1 MSQTLRLIAQFPGC
15 NVLFALFSLGMVK
28 IADVWFFKDFLRSL
42 SVILSSYLILLIGL
56 FLCSVFLDTKSFLSD
71 IRKFREIVFCF
82 TFFQLQLRET
92 VGKPNWAV
100 ILRFPSRKRGVKSR
114 GTLRDPAG
122 VEMGYTPAW
131 DPPFSTRKRKI
142 LAKLGFSTVLR
153 NVTGKRWNRKLFLL
167 FSGPE

>member
-1 MSQTLRLIAQFPGC
+1 MKHCQPKRNQVCPGDDLLDLFLFHAVTLCKIGTSNLFHCVLFCGCSMKISLWKLNC
-15 NVLFALFSLGMVK
+15 NV
-28 IADVWFFKDFLRSL
+28 D
-42 SVILSSYLILLIGL
+42 
-56 FLCSVFLDTKSFLSD
+56 
-71 IRKFREIVFCF
+71 IVFCF

-92 VGKPNWAV
+92 VGKPDWAV

>member
-1 MSQTLRLIAQFPGC
+1 MQIVKSVHATHVSLLAFFSWKALTSTSLT
-15 NVLFALFSLGMVK
+15 NLFLSNKNIFWLFSLK
-28 IADVWFFKDFLRSL
+28 ECI
-42 SVILSSYLILLIGL
+42 
-56 FLCSVFLDTKSFLSD
+56 
-71 IRKFREIVFCF
+71 EIVFCF

-153 NVTGKRWNRKLFLL
+153 NVTGKRWNRKLFLI